1 MEINWEDKAKN
12 DFDKVIENLPQ
23 FHRTIAKVL
32 VKAKAEQ
39 LAKNRNSETVQNEDL
54 IKAFFAEV
62 PPAFKEMMKRL
73 LNQYNI
79 NYTEYIDE

>member
-1 MEINWEDKAKN
+1 MDIKWDDNTKSN
-12 DFDKVIENLPQ
+12 FDKVIENLPQ

-32 VKAKAEQ
+32 VKEKAEK
-39 LAKNRNSETVQNEDL
+39 LAKDRNSETVCDGDL
-54 IKAFFAEV
+54 VRAFFAEV

-73 LNQYNI
+73 LNQQNI